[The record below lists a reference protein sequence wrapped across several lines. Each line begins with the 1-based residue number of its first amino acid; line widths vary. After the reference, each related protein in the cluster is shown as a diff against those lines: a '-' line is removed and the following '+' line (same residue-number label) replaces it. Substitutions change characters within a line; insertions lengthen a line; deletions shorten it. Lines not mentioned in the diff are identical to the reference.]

1 LQFELDSLHGQATVL
16 AALVSVSPKIPLGY
30 PARYWSLFCFILSR
44 VRNSQYYRH
53 TYMHIYIYEILYYLY
68 RIIFSG
74 LCRFYCLEMSPKGSS
89 LERFPSLSKKKKK
102 RHGFS
107 LIMGF
112 YH

>member
-44 VRNSQYYRH
+44 VCNSQYYRH
-53 TYMHIYIYEILYYLY
+53 TYMHMCV
-68 RIIFSG
+68 IFSG

-89 LERFPSLSKKKKK
+89 LERFPLLSKKKKK
-102 RHGFS
+102 MAWF
-107 LIMGF
+107 
-112 YH
+112 